1 MPVDPAADRSI
12 RAALSESL
20 ESALDRPITR
30 AIKQAIRDAVAVHL
44 VDEWPRHLPPNQHAV
59 MCYSTTDPSFKLRV
73 TIDYEDEA
81 GFQWRRTDAGQP
93 RRTDEAGI
101 DAATAKE
108 PS

>member
-81 GFQWRRTDAGQP
+81 GFQWRRTDARQP